1 MLQLSYLGIAF
12 AFVFY
17 LIFGI
22 TVKFMT
28 LTVYE
33 QNKARLGIILTS
45 LFVFTVSSFSSGFI
59 HVQSAQYIYGILFFL
74 FSGIAMFIFVS
85 LVVERHQ
92 ISTRAKIRR
101 FMLLFDIVDHYI
113 SEGKTNEEILDYLIV
128 IQNLSVKEATDF
140 LTFITD
146 PTNHEFLS
154 DVNAQIREA
163 QLLKT

>member
-28 LTVYE
+28 LSIYD
-33 QNKARLGIILTS
+33 QNKARLGIVLTS
-45 LFVFTVSSFSSGFI
+45 LLVFAVSCFSSGFI
-59 HVQSAQYIYGILFFL
+59 HIQSAKYIYGILFFL
-74 FSGIAMFIFVS
+74 FSAISLFIFVS
-85 LVVERHQ
+85 LIVELHQ
-92 ISTRAKIRR
+92 ITARAKMRR

-113 SEGKTNEEILDYLIV
+113 NEGKTTEEIMEYLTV
-128 IQNLSVKEATDF
+128 IQNLSVKEANDF
-140 LTFITD
+140 LAFITD
-146 PTNHEFLS
+146 PINHEFLS

>member
-1 MLQLSYLGIAF
+1 MLQLSYLGIVF

-28 LTVYE
+28 LSIYE

-45 LFVFTVSSFSSGFI
+45 LLGFAVSSFSSGII
-59 HVQSAQYIYGILFFL
+59 HIQSGQYLCGILFFL
-74 FSGIAMFIFVS
+74 FSGISIFIFAS
-85 LVVERHQ
+85 LIVELHQ
-92 ISTRAKIRR
+92 ISTRAKMRR
-101 FMLLFDIVDHYI
+101 FMLLFDIVDHYM
-113 SEGKTNEEILDYLIV
+113 SEGKTNEEILDYLIG

-140 LTFITD
+140 LAFITD

>member
-74 FSGIAMFIFVS
+74 FSGIAMFIFIS
-85 LVVERHQ
+85 LVVELHQ
-92 ISTRAKIRR
+92 ISTRAKMRR

>member
-85 LVVERHQ
+85 LVVELHQ
-92 ISTRAKIRR
+92 ISTRAKMRR

-128 IQNLSVKEATDF
+128 IQNLSEKEATDF

>member
-28 LTVYE
+28 LSIYD
-33 QNKARLGIILTS
+33 QNKARLGIVLTS
-45 LFVFTVSSFSSGFI
+45 LLVFAVSCFSSGFI
-59 HVQSAQYIYGILFFL
+59 HIQSAKYIYGLLFFL
-74 FSGIAMFIFVS
+74 FSAISLFIFVS
-85 LVVERHQ
+85 LIVELHQ
-92 ISTRAKIRR
+92 ITARAKMRR

-113 SEGKTNEEILDYLIV
+113 NEGKTTEEIMEYLTV
-128 IQNLSVKEATDF
+128 IQNLSVKEANDF
-140 LTFITD
+140 LAFITD
-146 PTNHEFLS
+146 PINHEFLS

>member
-28 LTVYE
+28 LSIYD
-33 QNKARLGIILTS
+33 QNKARLGIVLTS
-45 LFVFTVSSFSSGFI
+45 LLVFAVSCFSSGLI
-59 HVQSAQYIYGILFFL
+59 HIQSARYIYGILFFL
-74 FSGIAMFIFVS
+74 FSAISLFIFVS
-85 LVVERHQ
+85 LIVELHQ
-92 ISTRAKIRR
+92 ITARAKMRR
-101 FMLLFDIVDHYI
+101 FMVLFDIVDHYI
-113 SEGKTNEEILDYLIV
+113 NEGKTNEEIMEYLTV
-128 IQNLSVKEATDF
+128 IQNLSVKEASDF

-146 PTNHEFLS
+146 PINHEFLS

>member
-1 MLQLSYLGIAF
+1 MLQLSYLGIVF

-28 LTVYE
+28 LSIYE

-45 LFVFTVSSFSSGFI
+45 LLVFAVSSFSSGII
-59 HVQSAQYIYGILFFL
+59 HIQSGQYLCGILFFL
-74 FSGIAMFIFVS
+74 FSGISIFIFAS
-85 LVVERHQ
+85 LIVELHQ
-92 ISTRAKIRR
+92 ISTRAKMRR
-101 FMLLFDIVDHYI
+101 FMLLFDIVDHYM
-113 SEGKTNEEILDYLIV
+113 SEGKTNEEILDYLIG

-140 LTFITD
+140 LAFITD

>member
-28 LTVYE
+28 LSIYD
-33 QNKARLGIILTS
+33 QNKARLGIVLTS
-45 LFVFTVSSFSSGFI
+45 LLVFAVSCFSSGFI
-59 HVQSAQYIYGILFFL
+59 HIQSAKYIYGILFFL
-74 FSGIAMFIFVS
+74 FSAISLFIFVS
-85 LVVERHQ
+85 LIVELHQ
-92 ISTRAKIRR
+92 ITARAKMRR

-113 SEGKTNEEILDYLIV
+113 NEGKTNEEIMEYLTV
-128 IQNLSVKEATDF
+128 IQNLSVKEANDF
-140 LTFITD
+140 LAFITD
-146 PTNHEFLS
+146 PINHEFLS

>member
-12 AFVFY
+12 AFVLY

-85 LVVERHQ
+85 LVVELHQ
-92 ISTRAKIRR
+92 ISTRAKMRR

>member
-1 MLQLSYLGIAF
+1 MLQLSYLGIVF

-28 LTVYE
+28 LSIYE

-45 LFVFTVSSFSSGFI
+45 LLVFAVSSFSSGFI
-59 HVQSAQYIYGILFFL
+59 HFQSGQYLCGILFFL
-74 FSGIAMFIFVS
+74 FSGISIFIFTS
-85 LVVERHQ
+85 LIVELHQ
-92 ISTRAKIRR
+92 ISTRAKMRR
-101 FMLLFDIVDHYI
+101 FMLLFDIVDHYM
-113 SEGKTNEEILDYLIV
+113 SEGKTNEEILDYLIG

-140 LTFITD
+140 LAFITD

>member
-85 LVVERHQ
+85 LVVELHQ
-92 ISTRAKIRR
+92 ISTRAKMRR

-154 DVNAQIREA
+154 DVNAHIREA